1 MATRLT
7 RYGLETISGQTHR
20 SSVEWTVIFAD
31 EFEAQFDALMVE
43 VQDELLAQARV
54 LAGSVR

>member
-1 MATRLT
+1 
-7 RYGLETISGQTHR
+7 
-20 SSVEWTVIFAD
+20 VEWTVIFAD